1 MHGPFPPPFPNV
13 KDCPSELPARQTKE
27 LQIWPLSTCPA
38 VPSGAR
44 DPHASQASLRGTGCP
59 LSRMLCGPPAT
70 HPPTQERCLST
81 SPHPG
86 LMMAQLPSGEDIITP
101 QAPPITPE
109 PSVAFTAPP
118 GPGPLAKANAF
129 EKSSPSSHTELHPK
143 PTGPAPGRQLHF
155 RPQGLRQGAAPRTA
169 GPPQGVSRAGLCG
182 ARGCGPSP
190 ATRVGAPAFFPL

>member
-1 MHGPFPPPFPNV
+1 MPVGAPCAPNKRTSDLATVDMPSSAIRGQRPPRQPGQPPGNR
-13 KDCPSELPARQTKE
+13 LP
-27 LQIWPLSTCPA
+27 PHLSW
-38 VPSGAR
+38 
-44 DPHASQASLRGTGCP
+44 
-59 LSRMLCGPPAT
+59 MLCGPPAT

-101 QAPPITPE
+101 QAPPITPD

-169 GPPQGVSRAGLCG
+169 GPPQGVSRAGLCE